1 MWWSCLPDFPLI
13 LERVRNDYVEPVDER
28 KLLGGATQGMLKAEP
43 PAATISSADRRGGL
57 GGISLNTIYD
67 TALDILNGRKTDS
80 NDAQLVDA
88 AIKGLLDELD
98 PHSIYVDEKSLMT
111 QIPGEFGGFG
121 IEVTL
126 GNGLI
131 KVVAPIDQSPAAKAG
146 LRAGDLIT
154 QINGEQVPA

>member
-1 MWWSCLPDFPLI
+1 MVELFARLPLI

-57 GGISLNTIYD
+57 GAISLDTIYD

-98 PHSIYVDEKSLMT
+98 QHAIYMDEKNMRRK
-111 QIPGEFGGFG
+111 P
-121 IEVTL
+121 
-126 GNGLI
+126 
-131 KVVAPIDQSPAAKAG
+131 
-146 LRAGDLIT
+146 AGDRRTRHRNYVGERCDQGCARRLISRRLRM
-154 QINGEQVPA
+154 PAFVQATLLRKLTGSRFRA